1 MKISFGARLGA
12 AAILASAAMFAGSI
26 ASADE
31 YPSTTLAVVTHAGNG
46 GGTDVTTRM
55 MMLRARRELGQ
66 DMVVVNKRGGGGAA
80 ALEYYKTV
88 PADGYTILTFTV
100 GHAAVMAKG
109 QGGMMIDELRPI
121 ARGTDDPQILMTRC
135 GAYESAEDFVAK
147 QKEAPITY
155 GVTHLG
161 NIDDVSAFMFTL
173 KGGMM
178 TPKMLPF
185 DGGAE
190 LATQLVAGAVDAG
203 VLNLAEAGAQIE
215 AGEICPTVV
224 LADER
229 MAKIG
234 DVPTA
239 KELGIPVS
247 FSTVRGFAVHAD
259 TPPEIAEKIE
269 AALLK
274 AMSHT
279 VYQGFLTSVGL
290 DSTSVAGS
298 DVWGP
303 QIQTTVN
310 EMAAALKELGFIE

>member
-1 MKISFGARLGA
+1 MKLTKKVR
-12 AAILASAAMFAGSI
+12 SAALVLTTVGCVVGFSNAV
-26 ASADE
+26 ADE
-31 YPSTTLAVVTHAGNG
+31 FPSKTIEVVTHAGNG

-55 MMLRARRELGQ
+55 MMLRARRVLGQ
-66 DMVVVNKRGGGGAA
+66 DMVIVNKKGGGGAA
-80 ALEYYKTV
+80 AMEHYKTV

-100 GHAAVMAKG
+100 GHAAEMAKG
-109 QGGMMIDELRPI
+109 KGGMTIDDLRPL
-121 ARGTDDPQILMTRC
+121 ARGTDDPQILMTKC
-135 GAYESAEDFVAK
+135 GAYADANDFVAK

-161 NIDDVSAFMFTL
+161 NIDDVSAFMFAK
-173 KGGMM
+173 KGGLQ

-185 DGGAE
+185 DGGGE
-190 LATQLVAGAVDAG
+190 LATQLVAGAVDVG
-203 VLNLAEAGAQIE
+203 VLNLAEASAQID

-224 LADER
+224 LADAR
-229 MAKIG
+229 MEKIG

-259 TPPEIAEKIE
+259 TPPEIAEKLE
-269 AALLK
+269 AALVK
-274 AMSHT
+274 SMEHS

-303 QIQTTVN
+303 QIETTVN
-310 EMAAALKELGFIE
+310 EMEAALKELGFIK